1 MPHIDVRAQAH
12 ASPRQV
18 WTVLADTASW
28 PDWAPFDEV
37 AVEQGHEF
45 GEIRR
50 LRSGR
55 IITRERIVGFEPPR
69 RYVYEIVSGLP
80 IRDYV
85 AEVLLSPIAEGGTE
99 IYWQAR
105 FRAKIPGTGWLL
117 KPLLQGAIRK
127 GADALVRRADG
138 LS

>member
-1 MPHIDVRAQAH
+1 MPRIDVRAQAH
-12 ASPRQV
+12 ASPQQV

-28 PDWAPFDEV
+28 ADWAPFDEV
-37 AVEQGHEF
+37 AVEEGHEV

-55 IITRERIVGFEPPR
+55 ITTRERIVGFEPPR

-85 AEVLLSPIAEGGTE
+85 AEVLVSPLAGDGTE
-99 IYWQAR
+99 VRWQAR
-105 FRAKIPGTGWLL
+105 FRPRSLARVGC
-117 KPLLQGAIRK
+117 
-127 GADALVRRADG
+127 
-138 LS
+138 

>member
-1 MPHIDVRAQAH
+1 MPRIDVRAQAH
-12 ASPRQV
+12 ASPQQV

-37 AVEQGHEF
+37 AVEQGHGV
-45 GEIRR
+45 GEVRR

-55 IITRERIVGFEPPR
+55 ITTRERIVGFEPPR
-69 RYVYEIVSGLP
+69 RYVYEIISGLP

-85 AEVLLSPIAEGGTE
+85 AEVLFSPLAGDGTE
-99 IYWQAR
+99 VRWQAR
-105 FRAKIPGTGWLL
+105 FRPKIPGTGWVL
-117 KPLLQGAIRK
+117 KRLLQGAVRK

-138 LS
+138 LR

>member
-1 MPHIDVRAQAH
+1 MPRIDVRAQAH
-12 ASPRQV
+12 ASPQQV

-37 AVEQGHEF
+37 AVEQGRGV
-45 GEIRR
+45 GEVRR

-55 IITRERIVGFEPPR
+55 ITTRERIVRFEPPR

-80 IRDYV
+80 IRDYL
-85 AEVLLSPIAEGGTE
+85 AEVQLSPLAEDGTE
-99 IYWQAR
+99 VHWQAR
-105 FRAKIPGTGWLL
+105 FRAKVPGTGWVL
-117 KPLLQGAIRK
+117 KRLLQGAVRK

-138 LS
+138 LT

>member
-1 MPHIDVRAQAH
+1 MPRIDVRALAH
-12 ASPRQV
+12 ASPQQV

-28 PDWAPFDEV
+28 ADWAPFDEV
-37 AVEQGHEF
+37 AVEEGHEV

-55 IITRERIVGFEPPR
+55 ITTRERIVGFEPPR

-85 AEVLLSPIAEGGTE
+85 AEVLVSPLAGNGTE
-99 IYWQAR
+99 VRWQAR
-105 FRAKIPGTGWLL
+105 FRPKIPGTGWVL
-117 KPLLQGAIRK
+117 KRLLQGPVRK
-127 GADALVRRADG
+127 GAEALVRRADG
-138 LS
+138 LT

>member
-1 MPHIDVRAQAH
+1 MPKIDVRVQAQASAH
-12 ASPRQV
+12 QV

-28 PDWAPFDEV
+28 GDWAPFDEV
-37 AVEQGHEF
+37 AVEQGHEL
-45 GEIRR
+45 GEVRR

-55 IITRERIVGFEPPR
+55 ITTRERIVGFEPPR

-85 AEVLLSPIAEGGTE
+85 SEIELAPVARDGTQVR
-99 IYWQAR
+99 WHAQ
-105 FRAKIPGTGWLL
+105 FRAKVPGTGWML
-117 KPLLQGAIRK
+117 KRLLQRVIEK

-138 LS
+138 L

>member
-1 MPHIDVRAQAH
+1 MEVRARAH
-12 ASPRQV
+12 VSPQQV

-28 PDWAPFDEV
+28 ADWAPFDEV
-37 AVEQGHEF
+37 TVEKGHEI

-55 IITRERIVGFEPPR
+55 ITTRERIVGFEPPR
-69 RYVYEIVSGLP
+69 RYVYEIISGLP

-85 AEVLLSPIAEGGTE
+85 AEVLFSPLAGDGTE
-99 IYWQAR
+99 VRWQAR
-105 FRAKIPGTGWLL
+105 FRPKIPGTGWVL
-117 KPLLQGAIRK
+117 KRLLQGAVRK

-138 LS
+138 LR

>member
-1 MPHIDVRAQAH
+1 MPRIDVRAQAH
-12 ASPRQV
+12 ASPQQV

-28 PDWAPFDEV
+28 ADWAPFDEV
-37 AVEQGHEF
+37 TVEEGHEV

-55 IITRERIVGFEPPR
+55 ITTRERIVGFEPPR

-85 AEVLLSPIAEGGTE
+85 AEVVVSPLAGDGTE
-99 IYWQAR
+99 VSWQAR
-105 FRAKIPGTGWLL
+105 FRPKIPGTGWVL
-117 KPLLQGAIRK
+117 KRLLQGALRK
-127 GADALVRRADG
+127 GVGALVRRADG
-138 LS
+138 MR